1 MARKRS
7 RSRSPSPSEY
17 IFTGDRHSIQ
27 SHPRQ
32 DFGRQNKRQARR
44 PAQPTEAMDA
54 LRTAAG
60 HDTAPAT
67 TLLTTSANLVYR
79 IRYGVL
85 PYNNSL
91 GHAEVGEGPT
101 TGYTNDA
108 DLAMLAAGF
117 SSNYRLQ
124 GIRWEVQEVR
134 VGATGVRTLMRMDNG
149 PVELKNGTW
158 ATFHGTTLSWVL
170 AISSGSER
178 EWKMSDLQS
187 MSGRTG
193 RTTAHRMIWM
203 WRLSQRIRNR
213 MFGSHIDRKIGKK
226 SSRRLQHNNMQEMES
241 KSKRAIRVTP
251 CQGTAD
257 LMVRLAANFGL

>member
-158 ATFHGTTLSWVL
+158 ATFHDVAYNAIMGTRDQLRERERMEDERL
-170 AISSGSER
+170 AIYVRKNRPNHGTQDDMDVETQPEDQESYV
-178 EWKMSDLQS
+178 WKPYRPEDWKEEL
-187 MSGRTG
+187 
-193 RTTAHRMIWM
+193 
-203 WRLSQRIRNR
+203 
-213 MFGSHIDRKIGKK
+213 
-226 SSRRLQHNNMQEMES
+226 EE
-241 KSKRAIRVTP
+241 
-251 CQGTAD
+251 
-257 LMVRLAANFGL
+257 AATQ